1 MPWGRPEI
9 GEFRDHENLRFSN
22 DLTPRRF
29 TTVIGTN
36 TREEFLRYGVSN
48 PPSREP
54 ELGYYR
60 IFLSNEETTPRESV
74 TIMRVSPFSSVRHIT
89 MATLT
94 ISNLH
99 AEVAQEEGEKI
110 LRGVDLE
117 VSSGEIHALMGPNG
131 SGKST
136 LAKVIAGHPAY
147 KVTEGS
153 IALELTDEDL
163 SDIEAE
169 LDEDDYTW
177 ELLDL
182 EPNERAALGIFL
194 GFQYPVEIEG
204 VTMTNFLRQALNAK
218 LEEREELFEEEDD
231 EESDAEDDAGY
242 DTSPMEGPADDGDV
256 SVAEFQQLLQE
267 KMELLDM
274 DSKFAQR
281 YLNAGFSGGEKKQ
294 NEVLQAAM
302 LEPAVAVLDEI
313 DSGLDIDRLQDVSKG
328 INALRDEQGTGIL
341 QITHYQRILD
351 YVEPD
356 YVHVMLDGEVAKS
369 GGPELAEQLEADGY
383 DWVREEAFADA

>member
-1 MPWGRPEI
+1 
-9 GEFRDHENLRFSN
+9 
-22 DLTPRRF
+22 
-29 TTVIGTN
+29 
-36 TREEFLRYGVSN
+36 
-48 PPSREP
+48 
-54 ELGYYR
+54 
-60 IFLSNEETTPRESV
+60 
-74 TIMRVSPFSSVRHIT
+74 
-89 MATLT
+89 MATLE
-94 ISNLH
+94 ISGLRVRV
-99 AEVAQEEGEKI
+99 AEEDGETI

-117 VSSGEIHALMGPNG
+117 VESGEIHALMGPNG

-147 KVTEGS
+147 EVTDGNV
-153 IALELTDEDL
+153 ALHLDEEDVTDIDA
-163 SDIEAE
+163 D
-169 LDEDDYTW
+169 LDEDDYHW
-177 ELLDL
+177 ELLEM

-194 GFQYPVEIEG
+194 GFQYPAEIEG

-218 LEEREELFEEEDD
+218 ADEREELFED
-231 EESDAEDDAGY
+231 EEEEAEADDAGY
-242 DTSPMEGPADDGDV
+242 ETSPMEGPADDGEIG
-256 SVAEFQQLLQE
+256 VAEFQSILSE

-274 DSKFAQR
+274 DEKFMQR

-328 INALRDEQGTGIL
+328 INALRDEQGTGVL

-356 YVHVMLDGEVAKS
+356 HVHVMLDGKVAKS
-369 GGPELAEQLEADGY
+369 GGAELAEKLEDKGY
-383 DWVREEAFADA
+383 DWVREDAFEAA